1 VTTGLGWPTLKST
14 PYSRPLAFL
23 VIQVPEIPGQGKGG
37 PTRQGPKHK
46 PASRSTNRADGR
58 GPELSAPVSGAHP
71 QGSSIPA
78 GVDVSA
84 AKGKKKS
91 VKGGFEACKNP
102 FFEYLWKGHESLR
115 GFAGN
120 SLPVSRAVCNAMERW
135 LKDNPK
141 EADMRCLSMAT
152 LAYTRDAY
160 DLRVGGPLERGVPAT
175 LKGKIDE
182 CMSLCAVHGW
192 AFSFY
197 VLEEVNGYYSLQRS
211 ESRIRDGICVVHILL
226 IPGPNGSSH
235 AVPIPSPNMQF
246 RAKVI
251 PAVSQRNIDRTT
263 TFDEVIGPESPGM
276 PLPAAKTL
284 LEVPPSGKD
293 VATGSPTTGS
303 SPVAGVE
310 PPPTAAPLPVAQTL
324 LEVPPSGKDA
334 ATGSPTTGSSPVAGD
349 EPPPTTTTS
358 VQTDTEVVDQQLE
371 EIDAEV
377 LLALGRVTQEDFV
390 ELDSSSIVSEIAS
403 SLFAVGTPE
412 WSMSA
417 VEQKADYPKYAGLYP
432 PFKGAHWLFG
442 WDPKYGKEASLSSS
456 LLGMVYRPDIC
467 SATERMVSKFG
478 ATVLYYGPPE
488 VRFRK
493 YFPTTEGKERCFAV
507 GDCVRV
513 NNVTYTAVEVH
524 KWGQSLIRLVRTE
537 AGLLALLFPDTP
549 CASGISLFNGE
560 KPVKIFTP
568 PVAINAA
575 MATQAQWTMEVLT
588 TKDPVNLAVMNRMR
602 QVVGGLEDPS
612 SAPSADVAA
621 DYVRDLRRYYPDI
634 VDVTGPF
641 EWGYCYSCGA
651 KPKGK
656 LAGRVCKECLS
667 KNSDL
672 GRMVEGGYH
681 ICSPAAPIRYPGV
694 VCTRTRH
701 PRLKSGVQTCAT
713 AGNFPVAPT
722 ESRQSCLP
730 NHQAALDLGL
740 VGSA

>member
-1 VTTGLGWPTLKST
+1 MTTGLGWPTLKST
-14 PYSRPLAFL
+14 PYSRPLAFSFGK
-23 VIQVPEIPGQGKGG
+23 VPEIPGQGKGG

-58 GPELSAPVSGAHP
+58 GTEHTAPVPGAHP
-71 QGSSIPA
+71 QGSSIPV

-84 AKGKKKS
+84 AKGRKKS

-120 SLPVSRAVCNAMERW
+120 SMPVSRAVCNAMERW

-182 CMSLCAVHGW
+182 CMSLCAGHGW

-235 AVPIPSPNMQF
+235 AVPIPSPDMQF

-251 PAVSQRNIDRTT
+251 PAVSQRNSDRAT
-263 TFDEVIGPESPGM
+263 TFDEVVGPESPGT
-276 PLPAAKTL
+276 LPSAAVAL
-284 LEVPPSGKD
+284 IEAPPSGKD

-303 SPVAGVE
+303 R
-310 PPPTAAPLPVAQTL
+310 
-324 LEVPPSGKDA
+324 
-334 ATGSPTTGSSPVAGD
+334 PVAGD
-349 EPPPTTTTS
+349 EPPPTATAS
-358 VQTDTEVVDQQLE
+358 VQTDLKAADQPLE
-371 EIDAEV
+371 EIDAEE
-377 LLALGRVTQEDFV
+377 LLALGTLTDEDFV
-390 ELDSSSIVSEIAS
+390 ELDSGSIVSEIAS

-417 VEQKADYPKYAGLYP
+417 VEQKADYPRYAGLYP

-478 ATVLYYGPPE
+478 ASVLYYGPPE

-513 NNVTYTAVEVH
+513 NNITYTAVEVH

-641 EWGYCYSCGA
+641 DWGYCYSCGA

-722 ESRQSCLP
+722 ESRRSCLP

-740 VGSA
+740 VGSV